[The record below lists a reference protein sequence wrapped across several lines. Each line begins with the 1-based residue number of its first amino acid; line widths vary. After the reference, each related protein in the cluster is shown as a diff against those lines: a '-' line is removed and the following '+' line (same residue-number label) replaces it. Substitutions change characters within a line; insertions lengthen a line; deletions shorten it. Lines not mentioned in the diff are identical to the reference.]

1 MSSIN
6 RENLVCPSPRRVGGG
21 GQHGAETG
29 RLGGPTAR
37 ARSGRGRGGAPA
49 LVPSPARPG
58 WGPGSPRTGG
68 GPGLPAQWGAGL
80 PAQWR
85 GAGSPRRGGGRGG
98 VCPEPQAQGKPPH
111 TAGPSGSD
119 ALLAS
124 LTPSLQIYA
133 CFSSG
138 ARQPSAPQAPLA
150 VLQPR
155 YSLGSLCMV

>member
-37 ARSGRGRGGAPA
+37 ARCGRGRGGAPA
-49 LVPSPARPG
+49 LVPSPARTVGVGVSPHSGG
-58 WGPGSPRTGG
+58 W
-68 GPGLPAQWGAGL
+68 
-80 PAQWR
+80 
-85 GAGSPRRGGGRGG
+85 GAGSPRRGGGRSG

-124 LTPSLQIYA
+124 LTPSLRTYA

-155 YSLGSLCMV
+155 YSLGSLCII